1 MALIKRKKKGQD
13 LGPDAVLFSSE
24 VLGEEEMPSD
34 HAIREYSHLLSA
46 KRWMKWV
53 LVTMLAMVPLLL
65 GMSIFQAIAIN
76 DQQALLEERSTV
88 ETIDSPN
95 KALAQEEVIDWL
107 GGDPS
112 PMPGAR
118 LLSWDRA
125 AVTTEPS
132 SMVDAAGGERR
143 TPGVERHELSVL
155 SDTGARYT
163 AVVQISFDE
172 ALGAAVMGAPTLI
185 PVLPGD
191 EQQLASSPLWPG
203 LESAPQSP
211 SMDSAV
217 KAWAEALFSG
227 DPEALK
233 LAVSDPD
240 PARGY
245 LPMPSGSVVG
255 TRVESVVAAP
265 DAETRESDSDP
276 ATSVVARVSV
286 LVDYVSTT
294 EQDRQSSQGATY
306 TYDVLLREANTASP
320 HVSAWGG
327 PGTGHELTDFANGI
341 QGRLFT
347 SNDAAEAAP
356 SADPSASAASASAS
370 ASTPAPTTA
379 PASASEPS
387 AAASSAA
394 KPTPAPS
401 RED

>member
-1 MALIKRKKKGQD
+1 MALVKRKKKGQD

-53 LVTMLAMVPLLL
+53 LGIMLAMVPLLL

-107 GGDPS
+107 KGDPS

-118 LLSWDRA
+118 LISWDRA
-125 AVTTEPS
+125 AVTAEPS
-132 SMVDAAGGERR
+132 STVDAAGTERR

-155 SDTGARYT
+155 SDAGARYT
-163 AVVQISFDE
+163 AVVQIAFDE
-172 ALGAAVMGAPTLI
+172 ELGAVVMGAPTLI

-245 LPMPSGSVVG
+245 LPMPAASVVS
-255 TRVESVVAAP
+255 TRVDSVVAAP
-265 DAETRESDSDP
+265 DAKARESDSDP

-286 LVDYVSTT
+286 MVDYVSTT
-294 EQDRQSSQGATY
+294 DQERQSSQGATY
-306 TYDVLLREANTASP
+306 TYDVLLREADTAAP

-356 SADPSASAASASAS
+356 SVAPSASAESTPTPASAS
-370 ASTPAPTTA
+370 ASTPK
-379 PASASEPS
+379 PS

-401 RED
+401 REN